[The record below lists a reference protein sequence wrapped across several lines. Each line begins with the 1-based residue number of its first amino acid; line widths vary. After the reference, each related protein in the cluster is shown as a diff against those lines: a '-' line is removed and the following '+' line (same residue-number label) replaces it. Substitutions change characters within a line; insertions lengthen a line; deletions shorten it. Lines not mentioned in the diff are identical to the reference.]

1 MRRVARFGLAGA
13 IGFAV
18 DFAVLAAA
26 LASGFGPYAG
36 RAVSFFAAVAATYLV
51 NARFTFGAGHRIGT
65 RTFLLYLG
73 ASMGGLTVNL
83 GAYLLLIW
91 AGAPALAALAIAS
104 LCGMTLNYLGY
115 ARIF

>member
-1 MRRVARFGLAGA
+1 MRRAARFGLAGT

-26 LASGFGPYAG
+26 LASSLGPYAG
-36 RAVSFFAAVAATYLV
+36 RAVSFLAAVAATYFL
-51 NARFTFGAGHRIGT
+51 NARFTFEAGHRIGA

-73 ASMGGLTVNL
+73 ASMGGLAVNL
-83 GAYLLLIW
+83 GAYLLLVW
-91 AGAPALAALAIAS
+91 VGAPALAALAVAS
-104 LCGMTLNYLGY
+104 LCGMALNYLGY